1 MGDLVR
7 ARSMAGTMPAR
18 PSRARAIRIGRE
30 EESRFAGGLGL
41 GLLLSMPFW
50 LAVAALFLQH

>member
-7 ARSMAGTMPAR
+7 VRSMAGRMPAR
-18 PSRARAIRIGRE
+18 PSRARAIGIGRE
-30 EESRFAGGLGL
+30 EESGFAEGLGL

-50 LAVAALFLQH
+50 LAVVALFLLH

>member
-7 ARSMAGTMPAR
+7 ARSMTGGRPVR

-30 EESRFAGGLGL
+30 EESRFAQGLGF

-50 LAVAALFLQH
+50 LAMTALFLLR